1 MKNSIFTVLAA
12 LVLYPAGAQPV
23 TPQDRRRAAELVER
37 MTLDEKIGQLVQQ
50 RGGGAV
56 TGPDK
61 TELSV
66 ERLVREGRCG
76 SVFNIKSFEE
86 TERLQRIAVEESRLG
101 IPLLIGADVIHGFRT
116 IFPINLAV
124 AASWDPAAAES
135 LARVS
140 AREASAMGI
149 HWTFSPMCDV
159 SRDPRWGRV
168 SEGAGEDP
176 YLGAR
181 VAEAMVRGYQGDLS
195 DPSSVLACVKHFAA
209 YGAPQAGREYHA
221 VDMSERV
228 FRDSYLPPYRAALD
242 AGAATVMTS
251 FNDLD
256 GVPATANRWLMR
268 DLLRDELGFGGFV
281 VTDYGTIGELKAH
294 GVAGDDAQAAELA
307 LRAGVNMDMMSAA
320 YLFHAAELVRE
331 GRIPESLIDSLCREV
346 LAVKFRL
353 GLFDDPFR
361 YQAKER
367 EKCYYAPEHLDAA
380 RRVAR
385 SSMVLLENRGGVLPL
400 KKGSRIALVGPF
412 ADSRWDLIGSWV
424 HFAEAG
430 RTSTFLDGLRAR
442 FGADRV
448 TYARGCD
455 PHKALEGGISEAV
468 AAAAKSDVVLV
479 ALGLKAG
486 ESGEAASLASLAL
499 PDAQRDL
506 LESLKQTGKPIVVLL
521 VTGRPMEL
529 AREAELADALLLTW
543 YPGTMAG
550 EALADVVSGDYNPS
564 GRLPMTFPRTVGQ
577 IPIHY
582 DMKSTGRPA
591 DESGKPNKYTSRYL
605 DVPNSP
611 QYCFG
616 YGLSYTTFGYSDLRV
631 LTPETAVGGEV
642 RVLVR
647 VTNTGGRDGE
657 EVVQLYVRDL
667 LSGVTRPVREL
678 KGFRKVMLRA
688 GESREVT
695 FTLTPDDLSFWR
707 LDKKWGQEPGD
718 YHVWVGHDSDCTLG
732 GSFRITE

>member
-1 MKNSIFTVLAA
+1 MITCNENLKA
-12 LVLYPAGAQPV
+12 LTEQVRSAEDIRMAKTSLLPYV
-23 TPQDRRRAAELVER
+23 TPCGTFIRRNSKFFASPSGLVVVDIDN
-37 MTLDEKIGQLVQQ
+37 LDSYQK
-50 RGGGAV
+50 
-56 TGPDK
+56 
-61 TELSV
+61 
-66 ERLVREGRCG
+66 
-76 SVFNIKSFEE
+76 
-86 TERLQRIAVEESRLG
+86 AVEMR
-101 IPLLIGADVIHGFRT
+101 RT
-116 IFPINLAV
+116 
-124 AASWDPAAAES
+124 
-135 LARVS
+135 
-140 AREASAMGI
+140 
-149 HWTFSPMCDV
+149 
-159 SRDPRWGRV
+159 
-168 SEGAGEDP
+168 
-176 YLGAR
+176 
-181 VAEAMVRGYQGDLS
+181 
-195 DPSSVLACVKHFAA
+195 
-209 YGAPQAGREYHA
+209 
-221 VDMSERV
+221 
-228 FRDSYLPPYRAALD
+228 
-242 AGAATVMTS
+242 
-251 FNDLD
+251 
-256 GVPATANRWLMR
+256 
-268 DLLRDELGFGGFV
+268 
-281 VTDYGTIGELKAH
+281 
-294 GVAGDDAQAAELA
+294 
-307 LRAGVNMDMMSAA
+307 
-320 YLFHAAELVRE
+320 
-331 GRIPESLIDSLCREV
+331 
-346 LAVKFRL
+346 
-353 GLFDDPFR
+353 LFDDPFR

-367 EKCYYAPEHLDAA
+367 EKCYYALEHLDAA

-631 LTPETAVGGEV
+631 LTP
-642 RVLVR
+642 
-647 VTNTGGRDGE
+647 GGRL
-657 EVVQLYVRDL
+657 VVISYHSLEDRLVKNFMRSGNFSGQVEKDFFGRSQAPFDL
-667 LSGVTRPVREL
+667 VTRKAVTPSAEEL
-678 KGFRKVMLRA
+678 DRNPRSRSAKLRA
-688 GESREVT
+688 AVKR
-695 FTLTPDDLSFWR
+695 
-707 LDKKWGQEPGD
+707 
-718 YHVWVGHDSDCTLG
+718 
-732 GSFRITE
+732 

>member
-1 MKNSIFTVLAA
+1 M
-12 LVLYPAGAQPV
+12 
-23 TPQDRRRAAELVER
+23 
-37 MTLDEKIGQLVQQ
+37 
-50 RGGGAV
+50 
-56 TGPDK
+56 
-61 TELSV
+61 
-66 ERLVREGRCG
+66 
-76 SVFNIKSFEE
+76 
-86 TERLQRIAVEESRLG
+86 
-101 IPLLIGADVIHGFRT
+101 
-116 IFPINLAV
+116 
-124 AASWDPAAAES
+124 
-135 LARVS
+135 
-140 AREASAMGI
+140 
-149 HWTFSPMCDV
+149 
-159 SRDPRWGRV
+159 
-168 SEGAGEDP
+168 
-176 YLGAR
+176 
-181 VAEAMVRGYQGDLS
+181 
-195 DPSSVLACVKHFAA
+195 
-209 YGAPQAGREYHA
+209 
-221 VDMSERV
+221 
-228 FRDSYLPPYRAALD
+228 
-242 AGAATVMTS
+242 
-251 FNDLD
+251 
-256 GVPATANRWLMR
+256 
-268 DLLRDELGFGGFV
+268 
-281 VTDYGTIGELKAH
+281 
-294 GVAGDDAQAAELA
+294 
-307 LRAGVNMDMMSAA
+307 
-320 YLFHAAELVRE
+320 
-331 GRIPESLIDSLCREV
+331 
-346 LAVKFRL
+346 
-353 GLFDDPFR
+353 
-361 YQAKER
+361 
-367 EKCYYAPEHLDAA
+367 
-380 RRVAR
+380 
-385 SSMVLLENRGGVLPL
+385 PL

-506 LESLKQTGKPIVVLL
+506 LESLKQTGKPVVVLL

-582 DMKSTGRPA
+582 DKKSTGRPA

-642 RVLVR
+642 RVSVR

-657 EVVQLYVRDL
+657 EVVRLCEQIQPDAVLMDVRMPVMGGLEATRQIRKMSPDVPIIAMSAYSYGNEPELAREAGCNDFLTKPLSQYSLNKILNAALVDL
-667 LSGVTRPVREL
+667 
-678 KGFRKVMLRA
+678 KRK
-688 GESREVT
+688 
-695 FTLTPDDLSFWR
+695 
-707 LDKKWGQEPGD
+707 
-718 YHVWVGHDSDCTLG
+718 
-732 GSFRITE
+732 

>member
-1 MKNSIFTVLAA
+1 M
-12 LVLYPAGAQPV
+12 
-23 TPQDRRRAAELVER
+23 
-37 MTLDEKIGQLVQQ
+37 
-50 RGGGAV
+50 
-56 TGPDK
+56 
-61 TELSV
+61 
-66 ERLVREGRCG
+66 
-76 SVFNIKSFEE
+76 
-86 TERLQRIAVEESRLG
+86 
-101 IPLLIGADVIHGFRT
+101 
-116 IFPINLAV
+116 
-124 AASWDPAAAES
+124 
-135 LARVS
+135 
-140 AREASAMGI
+140 
-149 HWTFSPMCDV
+149 
-159 SRDPRWGRV
+159 
-168 SEGAGEDP
+168 
-176 YLGAR
+176 
-181 VAEAMVRGYQGDLS
+181 
-195 DPSSVLACVKHFAA
+195 
-209 YGAPQAGREYHA
+209 
-221 VDMSERV
+221 
-228 FRDSYLPPYRAALD
+228 
-242 AGAATVMTS
+242 
-251 FNDLD
+251 
-256 GVPATANRWLMR
+256 
-268 DLLRDELGFGGFV
+268 
-281 VTDYGTIGELKAH
+281 
-294 GVAGDDAQAAELA
+294 
-307 LRAGVNMDMMSAA
+307 
-320 YLFHAAELVRE
+320 
-331 GRIPESLIDSLCREV
+331 
-346 LAVKFRL
+346 
-353 GLFDDPFR
+353 
-361 YQAKER
+361 
-367 EKCYYAPEHLDAA
+367 
-380 RRVAR
+380 
-385 SSMVLLENRGGVLPL
+385 
-400 KKGSRIALVGPF
+400 
-412 ADSRWDLIGSWV
+412 
-424 HFAEAG
+424 
-430 RTSTFLDGLRAR
+430 
-442 FGADRV
+442 
-448 TYARGCD
+448 
-455 PHKALEGGISEAV
+455 
-468 AAAAKSDVVLV
+468 LV

-642 RVLVR
+642 RVSVR